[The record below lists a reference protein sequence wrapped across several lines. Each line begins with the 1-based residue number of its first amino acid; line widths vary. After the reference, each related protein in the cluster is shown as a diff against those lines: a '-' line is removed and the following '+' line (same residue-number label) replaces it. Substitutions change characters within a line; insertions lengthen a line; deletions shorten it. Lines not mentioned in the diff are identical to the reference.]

1 MSLLYMS
8 WQRSRYRRAQLEM
21 KNRLISLVQQE
32 DEATAPNLSLKPS
45 LQQCNLSPPQIIGR
59 KSDEEIGFKRRRH
72 QRAQLEM
79 KNRLIFL
86 VEQVDE
92 NCRLLIN
99 LTLSD
104 GYGTEMKYMNKDRES
119 KSSSICGT
127 DKGQVGSNIATGV
140 KSFTDLLKNAVLPVS
155 HNIVNS
161 FIKDAKRKV
170 PKVKALDL
178 AKETKKQEEE
188 KKKQREMMKEK
199 LERERERQKE
209 EKAREEELN
218 QRKKEEKERQ
228 RERLKEEK
236 ARQQELIQKRK
247 EVEAQRK
254 EAEMQERKRL
264 REDEKKE
271 KDRKMM
277 RKEPQKKLPAGKEE
291 KELKYRAADEKASTR
306 KGFQD
311 EDMKDLNPE
320 KVKAREE
327 CAIGRQTQAKEPS
340 GVHEH
345 SVALKESHSNENAVN
360 CFGQVNEVGSL
371 ATGGTLEQSYD
382 ISPYQGSDGEEDDDV
397 PTRKVVPSWS
407 RQCCLAP
414 LSCSQQPKNIFK
426 LSSFCDINQGKKSP
440 EMSPYGAKDWVFGG
454 FIVHEL
460 AEAARAQL
468 EKKDRLIFLVEQA
481 EE

>member
-1 MSLLYMS
+1 
-8 WQRSRYRRAQLEM
+8 
-21 KNRLISLVQQE
+21 
-32 DEATAPNLSLKPS
+32 
-45 LQQCNLSPPQIIGR
+45 
-59 KSDEEIGFKRRRH
+59 
-72 QRAQLEM
+72 
-79 KNRLIFL
+79 
-86 VEQVDE
+86 
-92 NCRLLIN
+92 
-99 LTLSD
+99 
-104 GYGTEMKYMNKDRES
+104 MKYMNKDRES

-127 DKGQVGSNIATGV
+127 GTRKSTRCLQNTVSKPYLRRKATEKRNHTIVDKGQVGSNIATGV
-140 KSFTDLLKNAVLPVS
+140 KSFTDLLKNAVLP
-155 HNIVNS
+155 
-161 FIKDAKRKV
+161 AKRKV

-426 LSSFCDINQGKKSP
+426 LSSFCDINQVLKSRK
-440 EMSPYGAKDWVFGG
+440 SSK
-454 FIVHEL
+454 
-460 AEAARAQL
+460 
-468 EKKDRLIFLVEQA
+468 
-481 EE
+481 